1 MDAKKVNILHDNYHR
16 KYLQDCK
23 NDNCNHSNYTNLS
36 SNHYNIAT
44 IDEKNHH
51 PSDNTINNILIISI
65 IIHIFL
71 MMTMILFH

>member
-44 IDEKNHH
+44 IDEKNH